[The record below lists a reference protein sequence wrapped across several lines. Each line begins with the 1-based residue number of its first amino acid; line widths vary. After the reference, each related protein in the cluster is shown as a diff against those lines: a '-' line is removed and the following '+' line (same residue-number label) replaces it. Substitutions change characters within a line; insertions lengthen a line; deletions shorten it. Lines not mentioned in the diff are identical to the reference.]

1 MNRESSVGENFNK
14 TVAAMI
20 GSLREELADTITDRQ
35 YSAYPE
41 LAIRYGAT
49 GRRHCREDAGFHLAY
64 LAESIATSLPNL
76 FTDYVAWVKVM
87 LAGRGIP
94 AKDLVA
100 NLGFLRDALHEDLP
114 AEMAEVAVGYVERG
128 LERLPGFP
136 SELETAI
143 TGIGPLAEL
152 ARDYLSALLRADR
165 REASRLVLEAVESGT
180 NIQDIYLDVF
190 QQTQHQIGR
199 LWQMNRLT
207 VAQEHYCTAATQLI
221 MSQLYPRI
229 FSTERNGL
237 TMVAACIGG
246 DLHEIGV
253 RMIADFFEMDG
264 WDTVYLGASTPIRSI
279 VEMVVSSGASLL
291 AVSATITFHVT
302 EVTGLIATLRGDDR
316 CRNVKIMV
324 GGYPFNVEPE
334 LWRQIGAD
342 ACAHDARESVTIAR
356 RMVAGVGS

>member
-1 MNRESSVGENFNK
+1 MGEDFNR

-20 GSLREELADTITDRQ
+20 GSLRDKLADTITDRQ

-41 LAIRYGAT
+41 LAARYGPV
-49 GRRHCREDAGFHLAY
+49 GRERCREDAGFHLAY

-76 FTDYVAWVKVM
+76 FADYVAWAKVM

-94 AKDLVA
+94 AEDLAA
-100 NLGFLRDALHEDLP
+100 NLGFLRDALREDLP
-114 AEMAEVAVGYVERG
+114 AEMADVAAEYVERG
-128 LERLPGFP
+128 LEKLPEFP
-136 SELETAI
+136 SELET
-143 TGIGPLAEL
+143 GIAADNPLKEL
-152 ARDYLSALLRADR
+152 ARDYLNALLRADR

-180 NIQDIYLDVF
+180 DIRDIYLDVF
-190 QQTQHQIGR
+190 QNAQHQIGR

-264 WDTVYLGASTPIRSI
+264 WDTVYLGASTPLRSI

-291 AVSATITFHVT
+291 AVSATITFHVA
-302 EVTGLIATLRGDDR
+302 EVAALIAAIRRDER
-316 CRNVKIMV
+316 CRDVKVMV
-324 GGYPFNVEPE
+324 GGYPFNVEPG
-334 LWRQIGAD
+334 LWRGIGAD
-342 ACAHDARESVTIAR
+342 ACARDARESVRTAMLLIN
-356 RMVAGVGS
+356 GETL